1 MATYKEV
8 LILIL
13 VEVALGV
20 DQKISVLEVL
30 KEIVLILILV
40 EVGVGD
46 GVKKYCQ
53 NYIT

>member
-40 EVGVGD
+40 EVALGD
-46 GVKKYCQ
+46 GLTTYFQ